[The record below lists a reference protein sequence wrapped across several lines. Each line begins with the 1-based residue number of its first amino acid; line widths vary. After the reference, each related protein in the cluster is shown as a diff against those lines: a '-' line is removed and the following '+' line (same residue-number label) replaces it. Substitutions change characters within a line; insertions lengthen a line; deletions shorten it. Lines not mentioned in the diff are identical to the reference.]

1 MAQRDSD
8 EASQAAIRLRAA
20 DGALGRLLRV
30 PPLGFL
36 QAEAS
41 ECPVEAVFFD
51 TRRGLLRKAGLSLHV
66 EHRDATWTQVLL
78 AGDGTWNR
86 AASELRRDDVEGPEP
101 RADLLA
107 EVPGFPSK
115 AVGKPMQPMFRL
127 DLVQQEM
134 ILPSDAGG
142 AIDVVIEVGS
152 LVAGKATEAV
162 RDVVLSAGE
171 GTTEGELCRLALA
184 LHRLEPLAVAT
195 RGPSEVGRMLADGK
209 QPPWFKAGTVP
220 LDPATTLDAG
230 IAAILGQCFEQWMS
244 NEDAARDGRDIEGV
258 HQMRVAMRRLRAA
271 FVFLAPWLE
280 GDAAAAF
287 DREVKWMARKL
298 GAVRDLDVLLA
309 DTLAPVSKARG
320 KDRDLKALRRAI
332 AAAQAHAHEELTAAM
347 ATPRYTV
354 LVLELGGWIADHGW
368 RPGSE
373 ADWDE
378 PVGSATRTALEAV
391 YGQVLEA
398 GGDFVSLDSEARHE
412 LRLEIKRLRYA
423 LQFVGGAFG
432 DRAAPWARP
441 LSALQ
446 DGLGAANDAVV
457 AENLIAAVI
466 ATGRH
471 KAGQERRLLRAGG
484 MVTGWWLA
492 RADLR
497 EEALRDLWSAFA
509 TLEPFWRAERP
520 RLKVVA
526 GN

>member
-1 MAQRDSD
+1 MAQRKN
-8 EASQAAIRLRAA
+8 EQARRDAIRLRAA
-20 DGALGRLLRV
+20 DGALERLLRV
-30 PPLGFL
+30 PPLAFL
-36 QAEAS
+36 QAEAA

-51 TRRGLLRKAGLSLHV
+51 TRRSLLRKAGLSLCL
-66 EHRDATWTQVLL
+66 EHRDGTWTQLLL
-78 AGDGTWNR
+78 ADDGTWNR
-86 AASELRRDDVEGPEP
+86 AARELRRDDVDGPEP
-101 RADLLA
+101 RADVLS
-107 EVPGFPSK
+107 EVPGFPAK
-115 AVGKPMQPMFRL
+115 AAEKPMQPICRL
-127 DLVQQEM
+127 DLLRQEM
-134 ILPSDAGG
+134 ILPGDTGG
-142 AIDVVIEVGS
+142 TIGVVIESGS
-152 LVAGKATEAV
+152 LAAGKATDTV
-162 RDVVLSAGE
+162 SDVVLSAGA
-171 GTTEGELCRLALA
+171 GTTDGELCRLALA
-184 LHRLEPLAVAT
+184 LHRLEPLAVET
-195 RGPSEVGRMLADGK
+195 RGLGERARILADGK
-209 QPPWFKAGTVP
+209 PPPWSKAGTVP

-244 NEDAARDGRDIEGV
+244 NEDAARDGSDIEGV

-280 GDAAAAF
+280 GDAVAAF

-309 DTLAPVSKARG
+309 DTLAPISKARG

-332 AAAQAHAHEELTAAM
+332 ADAQAQAHEDLTAAL
-347 ATPRYTV
+347 ATPRYTA
-354 LVLELGGWIADHGW
+354 LVLELGGWIADRGW
-368 RPGSE
+368 RAGSSP
-373 ADWDE
+373 DWEE

-391 YGQVLEA
+391 YGQVLET

-457 AENLIAAVI
+457 AETLIAAVI
-466 ATGRH
+466 AAGRR

-492 RADLR
+492 RAELR

-509 TLEPFWRAERP
+509 ALEPFWCGERP
-520 RLKVVA
+520 RLKVVT
-526 GN
+526 GS